1 MEKRPTIAWILS
13 LASGVVILLLATLTS
28 GMLFLPVL
36 ISGVILVFGGVML
49 YAKPHSHSLWSVL
62 VIVVAVAD
70 LAGILFILYAPGVG
84 GAVTLLGFLV
94 PLVALIGGV
103 AGLIWKPV
111 EARIQPT
118 PKA

>member
-70 LAGILFILYAPGVG
+70 LAGILYFLYAPGVG
-84 GAVTLLGFLV
+84 GVALLGFLV
-94 PLVALIGGV
+94 PLIALIGGV
-103 AGLIWKPV
+103 AGLVWKPV

>member
-1 MEKRPTIAWILS
+1 MGKRPTVAWILS

-28 GMLFLPVL
+28 GILFLPVL

-62 VIVVAVAD
+62 VIIVAVAD
-70 LAGILFILYAPGVG
+70 LAGILYFLYPPGVG
-84 GAVTLLGFLV
+84 GVTLLGFLV
-94 PLVALIGGV
+94 PLIALIGGV
-103 AGLIWKPV
+103 AGLVWKPV
-111 EARIQPT
+111 EAQMQPT